1 MDHFL
6 SLRCSLFR
14 IHLIYEHLYFL
25 RLLAAD
31 ILPGEQ
37 AGHEGRQAAGDLF
50 GIELFQQRA
59 VRDVGGD
66 DGGQVCPQPVVEQT
80 VQGAQEEVGI
90 ELGAQVVQN
99 EQVGPGCG
107 LQQGLFLAAGVCAKV
122 QCFQLGEKSG
132 LDT

>member
-1 MDHFL
+1 MVYPISLDHFL

-66 DGGQVCPQPVVEQT
+66 DGGQVRRKKL
-80 VQGAQEEVGI
+80 
-90 ELGAQVVQN
+90 ELNSVPRSSRMSRSAPAAVCSKVSSSP
-99 EQVGPGCG
+99 PGSAPKCSASS
-107 LQQGLFLAAGVCAKV
+107 LEK
-122 QCFQLGEKSG
+122 KSG